1 VLRPLRQIVV
11 TTREISE
18 ANLHERLAL
27 TGPQDELTQLADTID
42 GLLERLEAAF
52 DAQRRF
58 VANAAHELRTPLTTM
73 RATLDVAVAKPE
85 GVPPQVRAL
94 DANLREELDQADRLL
109 GGFLTLARAQH
120 GQLAVAQLGQPFR
133 QLGAERTGSLNG
145 HGLGL
150 SIVAAV
156 ATAHGGSVSLGAR
169 PEGGLQM
176 QTTLPAAIATATA
189 APVAGASG

>member
-109 GGFLTLARAQH
+109 EGFLTLARAQH

-133 QLGAERTGSLNG
+133 RLGAERTGSLNG

-156 ATAHGGSVSLGAR
+156 ATAHGGTLDLRARPDGGLRVGVSLPSPVHAGV
-169 PEGGLQM
+169 
-176 QTTLPAAIATATA
+176 PA
-189 APVAGASG
+189 